1 MNFSELFAAIKT
13 KFQEHPEIMLNREE
27 LSVEIADVF
36 DDRAFYIL
44 WKDQKCKVEPFHY
57 HDHNVKIVA
66 SLRDIELLFTER
78 QYLFLAHR
86 FMNVS
91 GSFND
96 VMAFQE
102 MLSYITKDNS
112 YVVQEEIIS
121 KMLMKQDQLRE
132 DIGIVMQS
140 LQLLL
145 TNSLTNQIPTPTLP
159 LVSSNNSSE
168 TIKASPSSSKAPKT
182 TNRTSAKKKT
192 TATAKK
198 AATQNTSTRKKK
210 V

>member
-78 QYLFLAHR
+78 QYLSFASSCSACLICSKETFDVPIDLIR
-86 FMNVS
+86 PSLMS
-91 GSFND
+91 GTASFR
-96 VMAFQE
+96 
-102 MLSYITKDNS
+102 LSS
-112 YVVQEEIIS
+112 R
-121 KMLMKQDQLRE
+121 LFGL
-132 DIGIVMQS
+132 
-140 LQLLL
+140 
-145 TNSLTNQIPTPTLP
+145 
-159 LVSSNNSSE
+159 
-168 TIKASPSSSKAPKT
+168 
-182 TNRTSAKKKT
+182 
-192 TATAKK
+192 
-198 AATQNTSTRKKK
+198 
-210 V
+210 